1 MAAGSLSSKFTPN
14 KIGEWFKQQAK
25 YLIPPVIALIFLL
38 GIWQILCSGAKPPLP
53 PPTKV
58 WQETQPY
65 IWHPFFDR
73 NYFDVNDKE
82 KIDSPARQALK
93 EKVTIEQGLGVK
105 TLTSLRRVAIGY
117 TASAIIGISLG
128 IAIGTNVFLYRAFD
142 PIFQVLRTIPP
153 LAWLP
158 IAMSAF
164 QGVNESLKA
173 IGLDVTEAAALFVIF
188 VTSTWPILLNTAV
201 GVQQVP
207 QDYRNVSRVLRLSKF
222 DYFITILMPSAAP
235 YIFTG
240 LRIAV
245 GLSWLAIVAAEM
257 LTGGVGIGFFI
268 WDSYNSQKSS
278 ELILALFY
286 IGLVGF
292 LLDKLIYYIS
302 KFTVQSDS

>member
-1 MAAGSLSSKFTPN
+1 MATSSLSSRFSAN
-14 KIGEWFKQQAK
+14 KIGEWFQLQAK
-25 YLIPPVIALIFLL
+25 NIIPPMIALIFLL

-53 PPTKV
+53 APTTV
-58 WQETQPY
+58 WKETQEY

-73 NYFDVNDKE
+73 ANFDVNTAE

-93 EKVTIEQGLGVK
+93 EKLTIEQGLGIK
-105 TLTSLRRVAIGY
+105 TMTSLRRVAVGY

-128 IAIGTNVFLYRAFD
+128 IAIGTNAFLYRAFD

-164 QGVNESLKA
+164 QGVNESLKSV
-173 IGLDVTEAAALFVIF
+173 GLDVTEAAALFVIF
-188 VTSTWPILLNTAV
+188 VTSIWPILMNTAV

-207 QDYRNVSRVLRLSKF
+207 QDYRNVSRVLRLSKV

-278 ELILALFY
+278 ELILSLFY
-286 IGLVGF
+286 IGVVGF
-292 LLDKLIYYIS
+292 FLDKFIFYIS

>member
-14 KIGEWFKQQAK
+14 KIGEWFQQQAK
-25 YLIPPVIALIFLL
+25 YIIPPALALIFLL
-38 GIWQILCSGAKPPLP
+38 TIWQVLCSGAKPPLP
-53 PPTKV
+53 APLTV
-58 WQETQPY
+58 WKETQDY

-73 NYFDVNDKE
+73 DVFDVSTKD
-82 KIDSPARQALK
+82 KIDSPARKELK
-93 EKVTIEQGLGVK
+93 EKVTIEKGLGIK
-105 TLTSLRRVAIGY
+105 TMVSLRRVAIGY
-117 TASAIIGISLG
+117 TASAIVGIALG
-128 IAIGTNVFLYRAFD
+128 IAIGTNAFLYRAFD

-164 QGVNESLKA
+164 QGVNESLKT

-188 VTSTWPILLNTAV
+188 VTSIWPILMNTAV

-207 QDYRNVSRVLRLSKF
+207 QDYRNVSRVLRLSKI

-286 IGLVGF
+286 IGLIGF

-302 KFTVQSDS
+302 TLIAQADA

>member
-1 MAAGSLSSKFTPN
+1 MATGSLSSKFTAN
-14 KIGEWFKQQAK
+14 YIGEWLQQQAR
-25 YLIPPVIALIFLL
+25 YIIPPLLALVFLL
-38 GIWQILCSGAKPPLP
+38 GIWQMLCSGKTPPLP
-53 PPTKV
+53 PPSKV
-58 WQETQPY
+58 WQETQEY

-73 NYFDVNDKE
+73 DVYDVSAKDKV
-82 KIDSPARQALK
+82 DSPARKELK
-93 EKVTIEQGLGVK
+93 EKLTIEKGLGVK
-105 TLTSLRRVAIGY
+105 TMVSLRRVAIGY
-117 TASAIIGISLG
+117 TASALIGISLG

-164 QGVNESLKA
+164 QGVNESLKS

-188 VTSTWPILLNTAV
+188 VTSIWPILMNTAV

-278 ELILALFY
+278 ELILSLVY

-292 LLDKLIYYIS
+292 MLDKVVYYLS
-302 KFTVQSDS
+302 KLVAQSDA

>member
-1 MAAGSLSSKFTPN
+1 MATSSLSSKFDAN
-14 KIGEWFKQQAK
+14 KISEWFQQQAR
-25 YLIPPVIALIFLL
+25 YLIPPVLALIFLL
-38 GIWQILCSGAKPPLP
+38 TIWQVLCSGKNPPLP
-53 PPTKV
+53 PPSKV
-58 WQETQPY
+58 WQETQDY

-73 NYFDVNDKE
+73 DVFDISTKE
-82 KIDSPARQALK
+82 KTDSPGRTELK
-93 EKVTIEQGLGVK
+93 EKLTIDKGLGIK
-105 TLTSLRRVAIGY
+105 TMVSLRRVAIGY
-117 TASAIIGISLG
+117 SVSALVGISLG

-164 QGVNESLKA
+164 QGVNESLKTV
-173 IGLDVTEAAALFVIF
+173 GLDVTEAAALFVIF
-188 VTSTWPILLNTAV
+188 VTSIWPILMNTAV

-278 ELILALFY
+278 ELILSLFY
-286 IGLVGF
+286 IGFVGF
-292 LLDKLIYYIS
+292 LLDKVIYYLS
-302 KFTVQSDS
+302 KLVAQAEA

>member
-1 MAAGSLSSKFTPN
+1 MATNSLPLKFAPH
-14 KIGEWFKQQAK
+14 KIGEWFQKQAK
-25 YLIPPVIALIFLL
+25 FIIPPMIALIFLL
-38 GIWQILCSGAKPPLP
+38 GIWQILCSGKTPPLP

-58 WQETQPY
+58 WQETQDY

-73 NYFDVNDKE
+73 DYFDVNAQE
-82 KIDSPARQALK
+82 KIDSPARKELK
-93 EKVTIEQGLGVK
+93 ANISIEKGLGIK
-105 TLTSLRRVAIGY
+105 TMVSLRRVAVGY
-117 TASAIIGISLG
+117 TVSAIVGISLG

-164 QGVNESLKA
+164 QGVNESLKSV
-173 IGLDVTEAAALFVIF
+173 GLDVTEAAALFVIF
-188 VTSTWPILLNTAV
+188 VTSIWPILMNTAV

-222 DYFITILMPSAAP
+222 DYFITILIPSAAP

-268 WDSYNSQKSS
+268 WDSYNSQRSS
-278 ELILALFY
+278 ELILALVY

-292 LLDKLIYYIS
+292 FLDKLIFYIS
-302 KFTVQSDS
+302 KFTVQTDA

>member
-1 MAAGSLSSKFTPN
+1 MATNSLSSKFTAN
-14 KIGEWFKQQAK
+14 KISEWFQQQAR
-25 YLIPPVIALIFLL
+25 YIIPPVFALVFLL
-38 GIWQILCSGAKPPLP
+38 GIWQVLCSGKTPPLP
-53 PPTKV
+53 PPSKV
-58 WQETQPY
+58 WAETQDY

-73 NYFDVNDKE
+73 DIFDISVKE
-82 KIDSPARQALK
+82 KTDSPARTALK
-93 EKVTIEQGLGVK
+93 EKVKIDKGLGVK
-105 TLTSLRRVAIGY
+105 TLVSLRRVAIGY
-117 TASAIIGISLG
+117 SVSAVVGIALG

-164 QGVNESLKA
+164 QGVNESLKTV
-173 IGLDVTEAAALFVIF
+173 GLDVTEAAALFVIF
-188 VTSTWPILLNTAV
+188 VTSIWPILMNTAV

-207 QDYRNVSRVLRLSKF
+207 QDYRNVSRVLRLNKF

-278 ELILALFY
+278 ELILSLFY

-292 LLDKLIYYIS
+292 LLDKVIFYLS
-302 KFTVQSDS
+302 KLVAQADS